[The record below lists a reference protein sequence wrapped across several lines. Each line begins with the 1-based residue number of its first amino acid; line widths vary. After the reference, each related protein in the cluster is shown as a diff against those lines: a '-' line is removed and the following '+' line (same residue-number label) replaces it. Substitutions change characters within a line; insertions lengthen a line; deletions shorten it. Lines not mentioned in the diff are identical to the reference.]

1 MAYMHDTGS
10 GNGIS
15 SQFVTFALG
24 EQTYG
29 ISILKLNEIIAYQQL
44 TTIPNLPGFIKGV
57 LNLRG
62 EVIPVIDLRE
72 RFNMEP
78 KAYDQLT
85 VIIVLEI
92 AGQTMSVVVD
102 SVSDVITLQNDAI
115 KPRPNFSTGIQTDFI
130 HGMGI
135 KDNKFIILLD
145 VEKVLAAEDIS
156 TLKRLGTQKK
166 GFIEKTA

>member
-1 MAYMHDTGS
+1 MAYMNETGS
-10 GNGIS
+10 NNGMS

-72 RFNMEP
+72 RFNMESRP
-78 KAYDQLT
+78 YDQLT

-102 SVSDVITLQNDAI
+102 SVSDVITLQSDAI
-115 KPRPNFSTGIQTDFI
+115 KPRPHFSTGIRTDFI
-130 HGMGI
+130 QGMGI

-145 VEKVLAAEDIS
+145 VEKVLGAEDIS

-166 GFIEKTA
+166 GFVEKTA